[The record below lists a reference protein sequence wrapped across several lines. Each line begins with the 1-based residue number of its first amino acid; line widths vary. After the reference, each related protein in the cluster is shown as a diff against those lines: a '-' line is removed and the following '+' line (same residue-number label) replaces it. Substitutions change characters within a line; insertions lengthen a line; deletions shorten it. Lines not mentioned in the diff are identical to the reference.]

1 MCCSG
6 NYFGV
11 LFWQLFVPCECP
23 NEAAPILFRPAG
35 SSDPRMVSSEAP
47 PSTRS
52 SRPGLSAIAV
62 CHEYRRFVEVADESA
77 QKFVLIAG

>member
-1 MCCSG
+1 
-6 NYFGV
+6 
-11 LFWQLFVPCECP
+11 
-23 NEAAPILFRPAG
+23 
-35 SSDPRMVSSEAP
+35 MVSSEAP

-52 SRPGLSAIAV
+52 SRPGLSEIVV